1 MLQTNYTLPIDF
13 DIKCENETLKKVV
26 GAATV
31 HNAET
36 TGELWNYLQIQI
48 RSIAAKSI
56 LMANAYLAPLL

>member
-1 MLQTNYTLPIDF
+1 MLQTNYTLTIDF

-36 TGELWNYLQIQI
+36 TGELWH
-48 RSIAAKSI
+48 AGK
-56 LMANAYLAPLL
+56 ANVVKYGQEQV